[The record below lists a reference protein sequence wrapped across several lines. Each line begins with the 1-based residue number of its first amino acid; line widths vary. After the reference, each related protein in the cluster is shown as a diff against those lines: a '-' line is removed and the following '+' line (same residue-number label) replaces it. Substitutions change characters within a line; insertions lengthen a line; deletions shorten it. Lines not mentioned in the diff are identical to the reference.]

1 MKHKHADLMAAYAA
15 DAMTTATPW
24 ELWEARDTHAN
35 YPDNSLWYTLKSDPA
50 WNTTHDY
57 RRKPKQHTIML
68 NEEQLKEILEAC
80 EYPSWE
86 NGDFVGG
93 VAVLKAALGIPTKT
107 NTQII
112 EDLLNQAHEQ
122 LEEISAEICALN
134 LDGIQDLL
142 AQVRELVKGDVK

>member
-1 MKHKHADLMAAYAA
+1 MKHIHAELMLQYAQDAQHTDKPFDLWQAC
-15 DAMTTATPW
+15 DPQATHPHNGW
-24 ELWEARDTHAN
+24 
-35 YPDNSLWYTLKSDPA
+35 WYTLKSDPA
-50 WNTTHDY
+50 WNPAFQY
-57 RRKPKQHTIML
+57 RRKPQEHTVTL
-68 NEEQLKEILEAC
+68 NTEQLRRILEAC
-80 EYPSWE
+80 DYPDWE
-86 NGDFVGG
+86 NGDFVTG

>member
-1 MKHKHADLMAAYAA
+1 MKHIHAVHMAAYAA

-24 ELWEARDTHAN
+24 ELWEGRDTHAN
-35 YPDNSLWYTLKSDPA
+35 YPDNSRWYTLKSDPA

-57 RRKPKQHTIML
+57 RRKPQEHTIVL
-68 NEEQLKEILEAC
+68 NTEQLKEILEAC